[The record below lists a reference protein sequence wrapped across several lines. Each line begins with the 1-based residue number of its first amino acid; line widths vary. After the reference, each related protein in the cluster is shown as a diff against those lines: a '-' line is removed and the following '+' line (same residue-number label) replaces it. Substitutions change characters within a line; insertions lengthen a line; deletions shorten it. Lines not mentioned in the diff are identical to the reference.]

1 MDSYRMSFVERAA
14 DDGCG
19 LMCQVLVD
27 DEERRADAVAR
38 QHVEQLRRGLG
49 VGTVIK
55 REIDGWRRRPRHS
68 PDRLVGD
75 VEKEWKGCDM
85 RQHDRTDCYDESK
98 HAR

>member
-1 MDSYRMSFVERAA
+1 MSLLEAA
-14 DDGCG
+14 SDDGCG
-19 LMCQVLVD
+19 LMCKVLVD

-38 QHVEQLRRGLG
+38 QHVEQLGRSRR

-55 REIDGWRRRPRHS
+55 GEINGSRRRSRHS

-85 RQHDRTDCYDESK
+85 RQHDRTDCDDESK